1 MSIFLF
7 TRDFRLYDNTALIE
21 CCKKNND
28 VIPLFIFTPEQ
39 VSNNNY
45 KSDNAVQFMIESI
58 EEVKKNIPLNLLY
71 GDIEET
77 LSSIIDKYNVKSIYM
92 NTDYTP
98 YAKQRDSLIKSISK
112 KHKIKFNRYHDH
124 CLLEPDFL
132 KTKSKT
138 PYQVFSPY
146 ARAHMNH
153 TYQTPNN
160 QRINFKNFK
169 DIKLD
174 NSISLD
180 ETKKF
185 YTHNPNLH
193 INGGRSEGLK
203 QLKRIQ
209 NGEHEKYSER
219 RDKFDYDSTFLSA
232 YLKFGCISVRETYKV
247 ISDTYYHEHPLVR
260 QLVWRDFYIQIG
272 HHFPHVITGNDRN
285 KHALKDK
292 YNNIVWNHHENSD
305 KLLEAWKN
313 AETGVP
319 IIDACMRQLNQTGY
333 MPNRGR
339 LLTASYLIKILFI
352 DWREGEKYFA
362 TKLIDYD
369 PLVNNGNWQWVA
381 GSGADNDIY
390 NRIFNPW
397 KQGKDHDPMAY
408 YIKKW
413 IPELK
418 GITHRDIHKWNEKY
432 NSFMRQTK
440 YHKPIVNFEKF
451 RDISKNL
458 YKKYL

>member
-21 CCKKNND
+21 CCKKNSD

-39 VSNNNY
+39 INNNSY
-45 KSDNAVQFMIESI
+45 KSNNAVQFMVESI
-58 EEVKKNIPLNLLY
+58 EEIKKNIPLNLIY
-71 GDIEET
+71 GEIEEI
-77 LSSIIDKYNVKSIYM
+77 LSSIIDKYSVKSIYM

-98 YAKQRDSLIKSISK
+98 YAKQRDNLIKSISK

-132 KTKSKT
+132 KTKNKT

-153 TYQTPNN
+153 TYQKPNN
-160 QRINFKNFK
+160 YKINFKNFK
-169 DIKLD
+169 SIEVV
-174 NSISLD
+174 NSLTLD

-193 INGGRSEGLK
+193 INGGRTQGLK

-209 NGEHEKYSER
+209 DCEHEKYSEK
-219 RDKFDYDSTFLSA
+219 RDKFDYNSTFLSA

-247 ISDTYYHEHPLVR
+247 ISDTHYHGHPLVR

-272 HHFPHVITGNDRN
+272 YHFPHVITGNQQN

-292 YNNIVWNHHENSD
+292 YNNIVWNHHENSK

-352 DWREGEKYFA
+352 DWRDGEKYFA

-418 GITHRDIHKWNEKY
+418 GITHRDIHKWSEKY
-432 NSFMRQTK
+432 NNFIRRTR

-451 RDISKNL
+451 REISKNL

>member
-21 CCKKNND
+21 CCKKNSD

-39 VSNNNY
+39 INNNIY
-45 KSDNAVQFMIESI
+45 KSDNAVQFMVESI
-58 EEVKKNIPLNLLY
+58 EEIKKNIPLNLIY
-71 GDIEET
+71 GEIEEI
-77 LSSIIDKYNVKSIYM
+77 LSSIINKYSIKSIYM

-98 YAKQRDSLIKSISK
+98 YAKQRDNLIKSISK

-132 KTKSKT
+132 KTKNKT

-153 TYQTPNN
+153 TYQKPNN
-160 QRINFKNFK
+160 YKINFKNFK
-169 DIKLD
+169 SIELN
-174 NSISLD
+174 NSLTLD

-193 INGGRSEGLK
+193 INGGRTQGLK

-209 NGEHEKYSER
+209 DCEHEKYSEK
-219 RDKFDYDSTFLSA
+219 RDKFDYNSTFLSA

-247 ISDTYYHEHPLVR
+247 ISDTHYHGHPLVR

-272 HHFPHVITGNDRN
+272 YHFPHVITGNEQN
-285 KHALKDK
+285 KNALKDK
-292 YNNIVWNHHENSD
+292 YNNIVWNHHENS
-305 KLLEAWKN
+305 KNLLEAWKN
-313 AETGVP
+313 AETGIP

-352 DWREGEKYFA
+352 DWRDGEKYFA

-418 GITHRDIHKWNEKY
+418 GITHRDIHKWSEKY
-432 NSFMRQTK
+432 NNFIRRTR

-451 RDISKNL
+451 REISKNL